1 MTKSPPVLAILPFL
15 VVAHPAVAQVLLPD
29 DSAADDT
36 ALEEVL
42 PAGPLRVEVP
52 PFVDPVP
59 FIDADPPRLAKPVR
73 KLLEAAMKTEDT
85 EAVAALVKFA
95 RQTNPF
101 DKDEIDA
108 MNEAYVN
115 RHKLLIER
123 RAEAD
128 RERIRRSGVLE
139 LWKGQIELG
148 AFRSTGNTSNF
159 GYTGAV
165 KLDRKGID
173 WQHTIQLN
181 ADYQKDTGTV
191 TREQYGA
198 SYQPRYT
205 LHDGVFTYGR
215 LQYEKDEIQGFS
227 DRYSAS
233 GGFGYRVIKSDDMN
247 LSVEAGPALRRTN
260 YVADPN
266 ETTWSALT
274 TLDFDWRVNGTLKLT
289 QNATSYI
296 GSDDSTFTSL
306 TGLEAGMA
314 RGLKAKLSYSIKH
327 ETSPAAGTLPT
338 DTISRFSLVYGF

>member
-1 MTKSPPVLAILPFL
+1 MTKPPPVLAILPVL
-15 VVAHPAVAQVLLPD
+15 ASLAPLAAQAQVAVDP
-29 DSAADDT
+29 AAT
-36 ALEEVL
+36 EEVA
-42 PAGPLRVEVP
+42 AGPLRVEAP

-59 FIDADPPRLAKPVR
+59 FIQAEPPRLAKQVR
-73 KLLEAAMKTEDT
+73 KMLEAAMKTEDT
-85 EAVAALVKFA
+85 AAVDALVRFA

-101 DKDEIDA
+101 DKEEIDA
-108 MNEAYVN
+108 LNAAYVN

-123 RAEAD
+123 RAEED
-128 RERIRRSGVLE
+128 RQRIRNSGVME

-159 GYTGAV
+159 GFTGAV

-181 ADYQKDTGTV
+181 ADYQKDADAV

-205 LHDGVFTYGR
+205 LDDGVFAYGR
-215 LQYEKDEIQGFS
+215 IQYEKDEIQGFA

-233 GGFGYRVIKSDDMN
+233 GGFGYRIIKGRAMN

-260 YVADPN
+260 YLTEPN

-274 TLDFDWRVNGTLKLT
+274 TLDFDWKLNGTLKLV
-289 QNATSYI
+289 QNATSYV
-296 GSDDSTFTSL
+296 GSDDSTFTSQ
-306 TGLEAGMA
+306 TGLEAAMA
-314 RGLKAKLSYSIKH
+314 KGLKAKLSYSIKH
-327 ETSPAAGTLPT
+327 ETSPATGTLPT
-338 DTISRFSLVYGF
+338 DTGSRFSLVYGF